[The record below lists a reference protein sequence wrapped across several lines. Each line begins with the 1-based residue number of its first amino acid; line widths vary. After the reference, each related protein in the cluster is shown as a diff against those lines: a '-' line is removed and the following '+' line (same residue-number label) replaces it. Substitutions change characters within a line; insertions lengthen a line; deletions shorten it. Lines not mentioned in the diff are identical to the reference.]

1 MNYRGFTG
9 KRYKIKGMQ
18 GLGPIL
24 LTARTPPAVTWS
36 WDISVLHRQIHGL
49 WETTGSGHTRMVL
62 QARVATREAFEAAF
76 VCDLRKHLCVLQ
88 SVLVTSV
95 NTLKHL
101 SDSACAKVASLKS
114 SNKWILLWSTKVS
127 LFHRLPLYY
136 KYSQT
141 WTLTFS
147 IIPVFKW
154 WH

>member
-36 WDISVLHRQIHGL
+36 CDISVLHRQIHGL

-62 QARVATREAFEAAF
+62 QARVATREAAF
-76 VCDLRKHLCVLQ
+76 VCDLRKHLCALQ

-95 NTLKHL
+95 NTRK
-101 SDSACAKVASLKS
+101 
-114 SNKWILLWSTKVS
+114 TPQ
-127 LFHRLPLYY
+127 RLCLR
-136 KYSQT
+136 QGH
-141 WTLTFS
+141 
-147 IIPVFKW
+147 IAQVQ
-154 WH
+154 